1 MMAVLKRDHADK
13 QISNKPIRYLD
24 SNGFQYRKKWV
35 HGETC
40 ELNDRFWGWKP
51 QTVANV
57 WVKELYSLSTNDG
70 LC

>member
-1 MMAVLKRDHADK
+1 MMAVLQRDHDHADK
-13 QISNKPIRYLD
+13 QISNKPKRYLD
-24 SNGFQYRKKWV
+24 SNDVQYRKKWI

-40 ELNDRFWGWKP
+40 EPNLET
-51 QTVANV
+51 QMVANI